1 MMMTQ
6 IILIRP
12 GATDFDEQ
20 RRIQGTLDIPLS
32 AQGNL
37 EIAQVTEQLNG
48 AGIDAL
54 YCSNCEPA
62 RETAGSI
69 ADALGI
75 RAKTL
80 DNMQNLNHGLW
91 QGMLIDEV
99 KRKHPKV
106 FRQWQERPESVC
118 PPEGETLSDAMQR
131 IRASVRKLLK
141 RHRDGTIGL
150 VVPEPLASLVRSYLQ
165 NTEVRDLWQAREE
178 NGSWEIIEIEP
189 KSAAETR

>member
-1 MMMTQ
+1 MTQ

-37 EIAQVTEQLNG
+37 EIAQVTEQLTD
-48 AGIDAL
+48 AGIDVL
-54 YCSNCEPA
+54 YCSGCEPA
-62 RETAGSI
+62 HETAEAI

-106 FRQWQERPESVC
+106 FRQWQEQPESVC
-118 PPEGETLSDAMQR
+118 PPEGETLSDAMLR
-131 IRASVRKLLK
+131 IRVSVRKLLK

-165 NTEVRDLWQAREE
+165 NTEVRDLWQAREKH
-178 NGSWEIIEIEP
+178 GSWEIIEIES
-189 KSAAETR
+189 KSAVQTR